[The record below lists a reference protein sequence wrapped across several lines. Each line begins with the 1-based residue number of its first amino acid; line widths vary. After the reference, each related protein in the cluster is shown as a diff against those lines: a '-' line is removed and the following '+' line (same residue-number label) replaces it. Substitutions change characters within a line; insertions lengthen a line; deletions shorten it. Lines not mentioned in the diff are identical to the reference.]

1 MVIGFHREQTG
12 LSRLL
17 GPVEITT
24 GRLNQL
30 LHWLLSGKESGVKPV
45 CLWRVNIQNAS
56 KNASKNVLA
65 IIQYL
70 TGAEMS
76 GLIFEY
82 ANLEQLWTKN

>member
-30 LHWLLSGKESGVKPV
+30 LHWLLSGKESGVKSV
-45 CLWRVNIQNAS
+45 CLWRVNI
-56 KNASKNVLA
+56 
-65 IIQYL
+65 
-70 TGAEMS
+70 
-76 GLIFEY
+76 
-82 ANLEQLWTKN
+82 